1 MGIHIRDAHSGT
13 RGSASLPTIRAI
25 PNKLPLR
32 NAEEGNVGEN
42 LMKKQNARIT
52 IPVNPTRLI
61 LLAVAIKAQH
71 EKLEK
76 NSPLVVLDW
85 EKNGPPIEEA
95 SAVDTKLAA
104 LEREVE
110 KLAARRK
117 VLLDGSLVEF
127 VRSCR
132 DVLSGA
138 YRGELHQMV
147 DFGFEV
153 EATPRS
159 SKSAEAAEKKVA

>member
-1 MGIHIRDAHSGT
+1 MRS
-13 RGSASLPTIRAI
+13 RNRYSS
-25 PNKLPLR
+25 KLPLC
-32 NAEEGNVGEN
+32 NADEWNVGEN
-42 LMKKQNARIT
+42 TYAQNDMKKQNARIT

-61 LLAVAIKAQH
+61 LLATAIKAQH
-71 EKLEK
+71 ENLAK

-104 LEREVE
+104 LEKEVE

-117 VLLDGSLVEF
+117 VLLDGSIVEF

-159 SKSAEAAEKKVA
+159 NKSVEAAEKKVA